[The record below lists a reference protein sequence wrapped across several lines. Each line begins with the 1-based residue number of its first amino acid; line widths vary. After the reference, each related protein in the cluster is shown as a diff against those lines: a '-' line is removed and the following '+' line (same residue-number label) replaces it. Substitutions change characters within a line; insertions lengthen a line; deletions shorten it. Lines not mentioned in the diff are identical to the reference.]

1 MISLFIPLGTSSCC
15 VYVDLS
21 GSDQTGCGIRSQ
33 PCRSLFYAINSV
45 SRTNDNICLIASPI
59 KPIRYSVGKP
69 IVIKHSLTVTKSP
82 LFSLNPVINY
92 RINVTNN
99 WKEFYTFTSFRSEDD
114 DEMLNLKIK
123 SVDFN
128 VNIFTSLSE
137 RKRLPLSLSITD
149 SIISSPNNAIHLTD
163 LSGYGNVSIHVKDSF
178 IQSGRFIL
186 KNKRDSC
193 KFLEH
198 VRNLVEI
205 SNVTITNKRIV
216 ALNVNG
222 CFNVT
227 INKLK
232 CGNIRWRIKELFTF
246 KRSSLKLKN
255 ILIENVLPDNN
266 KLQANALFLINSCA
280 MDIQNLVVKNCKGP
294 SNVRLQQTFPV
305 FLVQNS
311 LVIMRDTEL
320 IGNSIMTFMFA
331 ESKSHISIQNS
342 VFINNHFTKAIYNIF
357 KNSNLGTDN
366 SSFLRN
372 NISALLLLSS
382 NSSAIVQKNTL
393 TENNVFVA
401 VYEVWKTSTIQLKDV
416 NFTRNNLKGCLLL
429 LSSNSSAIIQKNT
442 LTENSVFWAV
452 YEVWKTS
459 TIQLKDVNFTR
470 NNLKSCLLFLSSN
483 CSATVKNNTIIANSI
498 YHRVFN
504 VNASALRIAAI
515 LLHSNIFMDYFMFAM
530 SSSNI
535 GLNLMRIR
543 ENIFKKDIIHIKN
556 CIVRLG
562 NACIENYDNYSLS
575 AISVTCAY
583 EGQRCFSFDFTN
595 SKIVWNNKLLLSTR
609 PIIELTGRI
618 IISNVNVSVASIQ
631 EIEVMRYST
640 KDVEIPYPVFKVYSS
655 TYNISSLFIT
665 CTRANVRHMSEFN
678 TIRCIPCVQDTY
690 TLNNGSIKM
699 LSRRLE
705 NKKHEFQNES
715 TDFICSDCPVGA
727 NCTEYIK
734 SKSNFYG
741 FKTRQQEVTFVP
753 CPWNYCCNTNL
764 CKKINSCN
772 KGRAGPLCGR
782 CSKNNTESFLS
793 RNCIFVNSCQSF
805 AIFWLIYCVYAFSL
819 ATCLYYL
826 KELIVLIKTTGSKV
840 SKVFKCFL
848 RHKKSE
854 GEIELVVEVVGAEEH
869 LGKISHFTVSGIF
882 ALIVSFYQ
890 VKQVMYVDVEYKN
903 ASGFSFITF
912 ISKFINLEIIA
923 MNSSSYCPV
932 NNLNAVTK
940 AFIKTYLLT
949 IALILASLVNYFVS
963 LVYYSF
969 GGKLGRTSSL
979 KPSDRL
985 GVCFIRVLML
995 NYKNMTSVSLI
1006 LLNCVEV
1013 AGIRVLHV
1021 NGDTRCLNWWQVIVA
1036 VFFFTWIV
1044 FFPLSLKLS
1053 YTMFLKDQISFP
1065 KFTVCLMIPFALV
1078 VSKILN
1084 RNVVS
1089 VALLKPIN
1097 ESYLKRILKEMFE
1110 EPYRRKR
1117 HDSTGETIFYETWRL
1132 YQRVLLAFVAT
1143 FFINPLER
1151 ITFMTPVIIII
1162 AISYHVY
1169 RPYKPEMYV
1178 LHWIEIISIM
1188 GFFVC
1193 LTHNMFR
1200 GFLHVYDINYEHPVT
1215 NVLKA
1220 FDILDLLFS
1229 PILVIVRVFII
1240 KPIYNKAKDAL
1251 EAAVRR
1257 LSSK

>member
-99 WKEFYTFTSFRSEDD
+99 WKEFYTFTSFRSEDA

-205 SNVTITNKRIV
+205 SNVTITNKGIV
-216 ALNVNG
+216 ALNANG

-342 VFINNHFTKAIYNIF
+342 VFINNHFTKAIYNIS
-357 KNSNLGTDN
+357 KNSNLGTAN

-372 NISALLLLSS
+372 NISFLLFLYS

-393 TENNVFVA
+393 TENNLSWL
-401 VYEVWKTSTIQLKDV
+401 VYYVNKTSTIQLKDV
-416 NFTRNNLKGCLLL
+416 NFTRNNLKGLLL
-429 LSSNSSAIIQKNT
+429 GLLLNSSAIVQKNT
-442 LTENSVFWAV
+442 LTENNFSRAV
-452 YEVWKTS
+452 YFVTETS

-470 NNLKSCLLFLSSN
+470 NKLKDCLLRLSLN
-483 CSATVKNNTIIANSI
+483 ARATVKNNTITANSI
-498 YHRVFN
+498 YNEVFN
-504 VNASALRIAAI
+504 VRNSALRIDAI
-515 LLHSNIFMDYFMFAM
+515 LLHSNRFMDYFMFAR

-556 CIVRLG
+556 CIVRLA
-562 NACIENYDNYSLS
+562 NAYIQNYDNYSVS

-595 SKIVWNNKLLLSTR
+595 SKVVWTNKVLLPTR

-640 KDVEIPYPVFKVYSS
+640 KDAEILYPVFKVYAN
-655 TYNISSLFIT
+655 TYKISSLFIT
-665 CTRANVRHMSEFN
+665 CTRANVKHMSEFN
-678 TIRCIPCVQDTY
+678 TFRCIPCVQDTY

-782 CSKNNTESFLS
+782 CSKNYTESFLS

-923 MNSSSYCPV
+923 MNSSSYCPM
-932 NNLNAVTK
+932 NYLNAVTK
-940 AFIKTYLLT
+940 AFIKTYLLN

-995 NYKNMTSVSLI
+995 NYKNMASVSLI

-1021 NGDTRCLNWWQVIVA
+1021 NGDTRCFNWWQVIVA

-1053 YTMFLKDQISFP
+1053 YTMFMKDQISFP
-1065 KFTVCLMIPFALV
+1065 KFIICMMIPFALV
-1078 VSKILN
+1078 VCKMLN

-1097 ESYLKRILKEMFE
+1097 ESNVKRILKEMFE

-1117 HDSTGETIFYETWRL
+1117 HGSTGETIFYETWRL
-1132 YQRVLLAFVAT
+1132 YQRVLLVFVAT

-1229 PILVIVRVFII
+1229 PILVIVCVFII

-1251 EAAVRR
+1251 EAAFRR
-1257 LSSK
+1257 LSLK

>member
-1 MISLFIPLGTSSCC
+1 M
-15 VYVDLS
+15 
-21 GSDQTGCGIRSQ
+21 
-33 PCRSLFYAINSV
+33 
-45 SRTNDNICLIASPI
+45 
-59 KPIRYSVGKP
+59 
-69 IVIKHSLTVTKSP
+69 
-82 LFSLNPVINY
+82 
-92 RINVTNN
+92 
-99 WKEFYTFTSFRSEDD
+99 
-114 DEMLNLKIK
+114 
-123 SVDFN
+123 
-128 VNIFTSLSE
+128 
-137 RKRLPLSLSITD
+137 
-149 SIISSPNNAIHLTD
+149 
-163 LSGYGNVSIHVKDSF
+163 
-178 IQSGRFIL
+178 
-186 KNKRDSC
+186 
-193 KFLEH
+193 
-198 VRNLVEI
+198 
-205 SNVTITNKRIV
+205 
-216 ALNVNG
+216 
-222 CFNVT
+222 T

-232 CGNIRWRIKELFTF
+232 CGNIRWRIKEFFTF
-246 KRSSLKLKN
+246 KRSCLKLKN

-266 KLQANALFLINSCA
+266 KLQGNALFLINSCA
-280 MDIQNLVVKNCKGP
+280 MDIQNLLVKNCKGP
-294 SNVRLQQTFPV
+294 SNARLQQTFPL

-311 LVIMRDTEL
+311 LVIMRDTEV

-342 VFINNHFTKAIYNIF
+342 VFINNHFTKAIYNIS

-372 NISALLLLSS
+372 NIFVLLFLESNSSAIIQKNTLTENNVSLVVYGVHETGTIQLKDVNFTRNNLKVYLLALLS

-393 TENNVFVA
+393 TENNVSGT
-401 VYEVWKTSTIQLKDV
+401 VYDAYEMSTIQLKDV
-416 NFTRNNLKGCLLL
+416 NFTQNNLKKYLH
-429 LSSNSSAIIQKNT
+429 LSLNSS
-442 LTENSVFWAV
+442 V
-452 YEVWKTS
+452 
-459 TIQLKDVNFTR
+459 
-470 NNLKSCLLFLSSN
+470 
-483 CSATVKNNTIIANSI
+483 TVKNNTITANSI
-498 YHRVFN
+498 YYGVFN
-504 VNASALRIAAI
+504 VHNSALRIDAI
-515 LLHSNIFMDYFMFAM
+515 LLHSNTFMDYFMFAR

-543 ENIFKKDIIHIKN
+543 ENIFKKDIIHIKSS
-556 CIVRLG
+556 IVSLA
-562 NACIENYDNYSLS
+562 NAYIENYDNYSVS

-583 EGQRCFSFDFTN
+583 EGQGCFFFDFTN
-595 SKIVWNNKLLLSTR
+595 SKIVWSNKLSLPTR
-609 PIIELTGRI
+609 PIIELAGSI
-618 IISNVNVSVASIQ
+618 IISNVNVSVASKQ
-631 EIEVMRYST
+631 QIEVMRYST
-640 KDVEIPYPVFKVYSS
+640 KYVEIPYHTVIQCYSNA
-655 TYNISSLFIT
+655 YNISSLFIT
-665 CTRANVRHMSEFN
+665 CTRANVKHMSEFN
-678 TIRCIPCVQDTY
+678 TFRCIPCVQDTY

-772 KGRAGPLCGR
+772 KGRTGPLCGR

-793 RNCIFVNSCQSF
+793 RNCISVNSCQSF

-819 ATCLYYL
+819 ATCLYYM

-840 SKVFKCFL
+840 SKVYKCFV
-848 RHKKSE
+848 RHKKRE
-854 GEIELVVEVVGAEEH
+854 DEIELVVEVVGAEEH

-912 ISKFINLEIIA
+912 ISRFINLEIIA
-923 MNSSSYCPV
+923 MNSSSYCPM

-985 GVCFIRVLML
+985 AVCFIRVLML
-995 NYKNMTSVSLI
+995 NYKNMASASLI

-1013 AGIRVLHV
+1013 AGIQILHV
-1021 NGDTRCLNWWQVIVA
+1021 HGDTRCFSWWQVIVA
-1036 VFFFTWIV
+1036 VFFFAWIV

-1053 YTMFLKDQISFP
+1053 YTMFMKDQISFL
-1065 KFTVCLMIPFALV
+1065 KFIICMMVPFALMV
-1078 VSKILN
+1078 CKILN

-1132 YQRVLLAFVAT
+1132 YQRVLLVFVAT

-1162 AISYHVY
+1162 AVSYHVY

-1188 GFFVC
+1188 GFSVC

-1200 GFLHVYDINYEHPVT
+1200 GFLYVYDINYEYPVT

-1229 PILVIVRVFII
+1229 PILVIVCVVII
-1240 KPIYNKAKDAL
+1240 KPICNKAKDAL